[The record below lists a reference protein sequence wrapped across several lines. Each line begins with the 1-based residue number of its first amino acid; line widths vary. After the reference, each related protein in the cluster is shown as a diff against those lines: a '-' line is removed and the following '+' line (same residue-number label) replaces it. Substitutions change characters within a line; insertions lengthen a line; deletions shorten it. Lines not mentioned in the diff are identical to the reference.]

1 MQSNHSTQTSQPD
14 RIPSEAEFK
23 EIAEKAVELNKSVNY
38 WQLYRDLMRETVRL
52 YWYTNWARVKGRS
65 VEGEEVVKA
74 QGIFWVL
81 IESFKIIGVRAGL
94 IIGIT
99 LALLL
104 TTVVTITS
112 PVLNLIA
119 LPFSRHMINK
129 AQEEA
134 DKEAAAEDSAVR
146 AKVDEALGKTA

>member
-23 EIAEKAVELNKSVNY
+23 VIADKAVELNKPVNY
-38 WQLYRDLMRETVRL
+38 WQLYCDLMRETIRL
-52 YWYTNWARVKGRS
+52 YWYSNWAKLKGVS

-81 IESFKIIGVRAGL
+81 AESLKIIVTRVAL
-94 IIGIT
+94 VIGIT

-104 TTVVTITS
+104 TTVVTAIS
-112 PVLNLIA
+112 PILNLIT
-119 LPFSRHMINK
+119 LPFYKHLIRK
-129 AQEEA
+129 AQEDT

-146 AKVDEALGKTA
+146 AKVDEALRKTA